1 MIPRLGV
8 VSVVV
13 AAEKVSADEPLLE
26 RRREAVARVAALG
39 RVPAVGVRVQV
50 HDVQRDSAARV
61 MVRRRRRRPHDGVA
75 VVVAAAD
82 HDELEA
88 GLGVTND
95 LVRFQCKSRF
105 GQLKFA

>member
-1 MIPRLGV
+1 MIPYLGV

-61 MVRRRRRRPHDGVA
+61 MVRRRRRPHDGVA

-88 GLGVTND
+88 GLGDTND

-105 GQLKFA
+105 GQLKSA